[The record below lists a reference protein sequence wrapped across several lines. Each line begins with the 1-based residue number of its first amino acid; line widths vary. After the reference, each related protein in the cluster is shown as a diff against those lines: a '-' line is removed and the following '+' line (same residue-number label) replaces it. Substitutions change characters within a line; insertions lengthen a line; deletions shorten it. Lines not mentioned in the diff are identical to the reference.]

1 MQHITNVHSDNYPQT
16 IQFINDNVL
25 IPSNI
30 HTYNS
35 IIDEYEFNGYEY
47 DCDIYNKNEYFII
60 MAEQAQH
67 ITQLEDELA
76 AAKILLGVDE

>member
-1 MQHITNVHSDNYPQT
+1 MQHITNVRSDNYPQT
-16 IQFINDNVL
+16 IQFINNNVL

-30 HTYNS
+30 HTYNE
-35 IIDEYEFNGYEY
+35 IIDEYEFSGYEY
-47 DCDIYNKNEYFII
+47 DCDVYNKDEYFII